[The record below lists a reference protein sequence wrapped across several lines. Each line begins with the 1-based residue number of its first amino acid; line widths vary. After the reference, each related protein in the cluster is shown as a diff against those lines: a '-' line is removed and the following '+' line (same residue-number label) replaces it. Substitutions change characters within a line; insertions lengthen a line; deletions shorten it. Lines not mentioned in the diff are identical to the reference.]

1 MFVKILDQN
10 GTHRTEADRQDE
22 RLLVECEV
30 LRTWFAHYPETV
42 HPDQTIEVPFN
53 EPHPGTILVVRADD
67 RELWL
72 QDAVVFVMNDDGK
85 TIDRL
90 VV

>member
-1 MFVKILDQN
+1 
-10 GTHRTEADRQDE
+10 
-22 RLLVECEV
+22 
-30 LRTWFAHYPETV
+30 
-42 HPDQTIEVPFN
+42 
-53 EPHPGTILVVRADD
+53 VVRADD